1 MASFDVISLFI
12 SIPPALDI
20 DKIDSSPRKKYD
32 ETDQLLKRAH
42 TTELLKLR
50 LKTFFTFNGQL
61 YEQKLRTPMGSP
73 PSRLIAEAVLPRLE
87 QLVISSNPPKF

>member
-12 SIPPALDI
+12 AIPPALDI
-20 DKIDSSPRKKYD
+20 DKIDGFPEKKYD

-42 TTELLKLR
+42 TIELLKLR
-50 LKTFFTFNGQL
+50 PKTFFTFNGHV
-61 YEQKLRTPMGSP
+61 YEQKLGTPMGSP

-87 QLVISSNPPKF
+87 QLVLSSYPPKF